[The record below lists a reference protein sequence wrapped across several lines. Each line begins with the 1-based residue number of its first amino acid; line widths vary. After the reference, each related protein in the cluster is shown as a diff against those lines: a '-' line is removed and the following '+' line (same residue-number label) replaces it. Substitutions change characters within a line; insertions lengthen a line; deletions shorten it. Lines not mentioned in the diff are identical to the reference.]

1 VAPPQQ
7 GDDVYAYEPQPL
19 EEGVRKHMLSV
30 FVADEPGLINRVAGV
45 FARRGA
51 NIESLA
57 VGLTVDKALFTI
69 VATGTDATVANLSKQ
84 IAKLVNV
91 RYVENITDESHV
103 ERELILVKVH
113 APPGP
118 TRTEVMQIAEIFRAH
133 AVDTSERTLTLQTT
147 GDVGKIEAF
156 KKSLSKFGLIELVR
170 TGRISLKR
178 GERVFD
184 TGAWMPR
191 QPGRPHP
198 AVEQPPIH
206 SGDGDIYDSAAVLD
220 AAYDAEKASV
230 VGEPYVL
237 CIEVQDVPG
246 VLNQVT
252 GVFARRGY
260 NVQSLAVGNSER
272 EGMSRITMVVPAS
285 SSGIANLIKQLNKL
299 VYVEKVGASW
309 FNLLLNFGVWGLISW
324 AAQQASARGEGV
336 AARFSQNCLSGVA
349 GGLCRP
355 AGGRCSVCFPQSGCC
370 NAQCEIACREL
381 HHLPDIHPA
390 PAPHPRIAPP
400 QVEELTLVPHVSRE
414 LMLIKVNCS
423 ASQRGELVSLASIFR
438 ALVCDVS
445 VNTLTLEV
453 TGKEDKMVAL
463 KEVLEP
469 YGILE
474 VARTGRVCMQRDSG
488 LDSKYLGRVAGS
500 RVML

>member
-299 VYVEKVGASW
+299 VYVEKV
-309 FNLLLNFGVWGLISW
+309 
-324 AAQQASARGEGV
+324 
-336 AARFSQNCLSGVA
+336 
-349 GGLCRP
+349 
-355 AGGRCSVCFPQSGCC
+355 
-370 NAQCEIACREL
+370 
-381 HHLPDIHPA
+381 
-390 PAPHPRIAPP
+390 
-400 QVEELTLVPHVSRE
+400 EELTLVPHVSRE